1 MPTMDASATAA
12 ETGREAAFE
21 ALDDAFKASGAV
33 GALDSLIATLTERGE
48 FRPLL
53 DALLLRARHELELP
67 LVQPGSLV
75 DLPEPTRTHY
85 EERYVE
91 AIRKVG
97 ALMLEKGEIAAAWP
111 YFRAISEPASVVEAI
126 EAYAPGTEPDER
138 LNQVVEVAFNQGV
151 APRKGF
157 ELILKHY
164 GTCSSISAFE
174 SLPQDPAI
182 RQHCAGKLVRQLHA
196 HLVENLRG
204 EIGRRGQPLPPEGS
218 PIPALIARREWL
230 FAEDSYHIDVSHLSA
245 AVRYSPLLVDDLE
258 GLGLAL
264 ELTEYGRNLSVRH
277 RYEGDPPFDDT
288 HVDHAAYLSVLLN
301 RDVEKGLDHFRAK
314 LVPADPDGRDDNA
327 AVAQALVRLLV
338 RLDRTDEA
346 IDVAA
351 EHLAG
356 VPDSML
362 GCPSLAQLCQQ
373 TGRLDRLAKASRE
386 RDDLVQYAAAI
397 LQEERA

>member
-1 MPTMDASATAA
+1 MDASATAA

-21 ALDDAFKASGAV
+21 ALDDALKASGAAAV
-33 GALDSLIATLTERGE
+33 LDSLIATLTERAE

-53 DALLLRARHELELP
+53 DAMLLRARHELDLP
-67 LVQPGSLV
+67 LVQPGSLA

-91 AIRKVG
+91 SIRKVG
-97 ALMLEKGEIAAAWP
+97 KLMLDHGEIAAAWP
-111 YFRAISEPASVVEAI
+111 YFRAISEPDQVVRAI
-126 EAYAPGTEPDER
+126 EDYSPGTEIDER
-138 LNQVVEVAFNQGV
+138 LGQVVEVAFNQGV
-151 APRKGF
+151 SPRKGF

-174 SLPQDPAI
+174 GLPQDPAV

-204 EIGRRGQPLPPEGS
+204 EITRRGQPLPPDGS

-245 AVRYSPLLVDDLE
+245 SVRYSPLLIDDAE
-258 GLGLAL
+258 GLALAL
-264 ELTEYGRNLSVRH
+264 ELTEYGRNLSARH
-277 RYEGDPPFDDT
+277 RFEGEPPFDDVF
-288 HVDHAAYLSVLLN
+288 VDHAAYLGVLLG
-301 RDVEKGLDHFRAK
+301 REVEKGLAHFRSK

-338 RLDRTDEA
+338 RLDRIDDA

-362 GCPSLAQLCQQ
+362 NCPSLAQLCHQA
-373 TGRLDRLAKASRE
+373 GRLDRLSRASRE

-397 LQEERA
+397 LQDERA